1 MCVCVCGLEGVCW
14 VFLKRCELVL
24 RDAFYWWLLMV
35 VRVIK
40 RENHCKIDN
49 LKSECT
55 GWTGP
60 NGVFELL

>member
-1 MCVCVCGLEGVCW
+1 M
-14 VFLKRCELVL
+14 L